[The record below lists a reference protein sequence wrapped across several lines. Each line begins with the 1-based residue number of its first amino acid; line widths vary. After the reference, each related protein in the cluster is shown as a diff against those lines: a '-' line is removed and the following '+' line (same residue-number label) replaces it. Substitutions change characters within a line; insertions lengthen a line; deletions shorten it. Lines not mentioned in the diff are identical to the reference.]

1 MNILGKL
8 FNYFS
13 LNFHYIINTFH
24 ILNLSYLYLFFGFD
38 TVIFNEKFMRE
49 INTILQLIV
58 CLFLIYRFNPFE
70 NNLNISNND
79 KRIIFSSAV
88 FLFINLGVI
97 EYLHQYVDEVK
108 SRISPFIRN

>member
-1 MNILGKL
+1 MNIFDKL

-49 INTILQLIV
+49 INTLLQLIV
-58 CLFLIYRFNPFE
+58 CLFLMYRFNLFE
-70 NNLNISNND
+70 NNLIISNND

-97 EYLHQYVDEVK
+97 EYLHQYMDKVK
-108 SRISPFIRN
+108 SRLI